1 VTTNKTPSAEWRE
14 AGQDDPHGDRYSC
27 EREALALGHLSDDQL
42 ANAVFAHNHREL
54 DLAAVM
60 SGESSSIT
68 LLTAAK
74 QRIRWLSRRLVATEQ
89 EVEQLHRQ
97 IDALKMQL
105 ADKQYAF
112 YQRGKTLD
120 SVRQK
125 RDQLKAQ
132 VNSMKQALT
141 ELVDHSFGVAG
152 LHLNGEVAEWSDL
165 VGEGI
170 FCEWLAAFDAAPS
183 QCLATHDAEVIKQF
197 VRDYTDWQGID
208 WMLTDFM
215 HKRVDELSH
224 QANKEESPNEDCELE
239 CGAHGTLCRCNAEQ
253 AEEGYQ

>member
-74 QRIRWLSRRLVATEQ
+74 QRIRWLSRKLVATEQ

-132 VNSMKQALT
+132 NNQLRTALKAMNS
-141 ELVDHSFGVAG
+141 
-152 LHLNGEVAEWSDL
+152 HLNYIPALDLTVDEV
-165 VGEGI
+165 
-170 FCEWLAAFDAAPS
+170 LAMSPNQS
-183 QCLATHDAEVIKQF
+183 LAVHDAEVIDQ
-197 VRDYTDWQGID
+197 V
-208 WMLTDFM
+208 
-215 HKRVDELSH
+215 KRALFNEGRIRTCITKWEFDIIANQLH
-224 QANKEESPNEDCELE
+224 QPSNDANQLHQPSNDGCELE

>member
-1 VTTNKTPSAEWRE
+1 VTTNKTPAAEWRE

-60 SGESSSIT
+60 SGEPSSIT

-74 QRIRWLSRRLVATEQ
+74 QRIRWLSRKLVATEQ

-120 SVRQK
+120 SVRQE
-125 RDQLKAQ
+125 RDQFKRL
-132 VNSMKQALT
+132 ALQLRDAIDENDDLIPIT
-141 ELVDHSFGVAG
+141 IY
-152 LHLNGEVAEWSDL
+152 AEHFREPMIQLTDKL
-165 VGEGI
+165 RLAGEGG
-170 FCEWLAAFDAAPS
+170 
-183 QCLATHDAEVIKQF
+183 T
-197 VRDYTDWQGID
+197 
-208 WMLTDFM
+208 
-215 HKRVDELSH
+215 
-224 QANKEESPNEDCELE
+224 NE
-239 CGAHGTLCRCNAEQ
+239 
-253 AEEGYQ
+253 